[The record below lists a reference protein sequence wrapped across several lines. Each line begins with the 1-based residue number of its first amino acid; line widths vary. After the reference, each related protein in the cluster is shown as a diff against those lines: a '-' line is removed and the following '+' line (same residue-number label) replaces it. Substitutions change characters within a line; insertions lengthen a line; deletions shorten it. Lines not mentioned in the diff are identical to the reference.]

1 MKTFLILCT
10 ALLLVG
16 CSYSVKVGKKCTP
29 GSTEWSYVWLVKG
42 DTDVSKT
49 SGDYP
54 TSSRALVRGHRQYT
68 IGDFKLPSVT
78 TILGQT
84 QSEEKKQKLAEW
96 RARLGS
102 SPGGQTARFG
112 SNPGYLYA

>member
-42 DTDVSKT
+42 NTDVSK
-49 SGDYP
+49 
-54 TSSRALVRGHRQYT
+54 ANC
-68 IGDFKLPSVT
+68 
-78 TILGQT
+78 
-84 QSEEKKQKLAEW
+84 E
-96 RARLGS
+96 
-102 SPGGQTARFG
+102 
-112 SNPGYLYA
+112 

>member
-42 DTDVSKT
+42 DTDVSKCDYILILDD
-49 SGDYP
+49 SGM
-54 TSSRALVRGHRQYT
+54 G
-68 IGDFKLPSVT
+68 
-78 TILGQT
+78 
-84 QSEEKKQKLAEW
+84 
-96 RARLGS
+96 
-102 SPGGQTARFG
+102 
-112 SNPGYLYA
+112 

>member
-42 DTDVSKT
+42 ETDDIRKLFQDCGKITRQVISFILFMTFMQLIDKINDAANNYNRT
-49 SGDYP
+49 KDSIKSSIRKSG
-54 TSSRALVRGHRQYT
+54 TL
-68 IGDFKLPSVT
+68 L
-78 TILGQT
+78 
-84 QSEEKKQKLAEW
+84 
-96 RARLGS
+96 
-102 SPGGQTARFG
+102 
-112 SNPGYLYA
+112 